1 VVKFP
6 SDGGNDLI
14 GVRSFR
20 RAKVASIIFRN
31 LPRQGDT
38 ETRDC
43 PDVRRQASLPGSATF
58 AMRAEIVEGLSHD
71 VFVAIC
77 MARRS
82 PGWAGY
88 LRPSGLSDVEL
99 LIPERVR
106 RLLKITRR
114 DATTITNLSC
124 SGLALCE
131 QWRRRTATRMA
142 HA

>member
-1 VVKFP
+1 MVKFP

-20 RAKVASIIFRN
+20 RAKVASIIFRDKGT
-31 LPRQGDT
+31 LKRGVALI
-38 ETRDC
+38 
-43 PDVRRQASLPGSATF
+43 VRRQASLPGGAAF
-58 AMRAEIVEGLSHD
+58 AMRAGIVEGPSHD

-82 PGWAGY
+82 PRWAGY